1 MSDKTCLD
9 FMKNPN
15 INPVTGRKI
24 KLNGPVYKK
33 LEKRC
38 YSHIFNNKKKRN
50 KIYQDFLYPVNPETG
65 RKIKLNGVVYKKLK
79 KKYESIEITSP
90 KYIISENPNIQET
103 IIVSGKKYDIP
114 KYIKNWIVGKKIGS
128 GGFGS
133 VYQCTHKYKNTICVI
148 KFTPK
153 NSYGIENE
161 MKFYIES
168 FGKKYKFLPQ
178 CFDMGIYGDLT
189 FIIMEKLYPFIFDFK
204 KIPELYFIFK
214 KFFLEFKRSHGDVKF
229 NNIMVRRLPNKK
241 EDIVLIDFG
250 MSFKFDGKQKIETV
264 CGTPVYLSRN
274 SIHKIITNQNDLE
287 SLCYCILDYKYILPW
302 DSRLLENK
310 KNKNKKSLNFLLN
323 EKENFV
329 KNFIIN
335 KIPLKEIDDNIFEF
349 IKHIFIISNNFISE
363 ISYKYLDN
371 LVNKMLK

>member
-38 YSHIFNNKKKRN
+38 YSHIFNNKKKRK

-103 IIVSGKKYDIP
+103 IIVSGEKYDIP

-310 KNKNKKSLNFLLN
+310 KNKKNLNFLLN

-329 KNFIIN
+329 KNFIYD